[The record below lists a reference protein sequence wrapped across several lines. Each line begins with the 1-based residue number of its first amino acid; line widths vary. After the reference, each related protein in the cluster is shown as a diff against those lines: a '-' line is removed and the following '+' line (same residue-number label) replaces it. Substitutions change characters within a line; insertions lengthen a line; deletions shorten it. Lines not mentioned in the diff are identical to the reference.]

1 MALCVL
7 RYVCVGGSSLPS
19 PTDGTHGYKCPPGF
33 SCPPG
38 AHHEL
43 PCKPGTFSPLPGA
56 DTCLSCPQGTYC
68 PQAATVEPIIC
79 PKGNPRT
86 NLAFL
91 LPSRST
97 GCSGT
102 QLCHLDYVQSFHTQR
117 SNETSA
123 SLSRATHTMGLVVL
137 QREDVG

>member
-19 PTDGTHGYKCPPGF
+19 PTDGTHGYRCPPGF

-38 AHHEL
+38 AHQEL

-79 PKGNPRT
+79 PKGNPRA

-91 LPSRST
+91 LPSKAT

-102 QLCHLDYVQSFHTQR
+102 QLCHLDYTQCFHTQR